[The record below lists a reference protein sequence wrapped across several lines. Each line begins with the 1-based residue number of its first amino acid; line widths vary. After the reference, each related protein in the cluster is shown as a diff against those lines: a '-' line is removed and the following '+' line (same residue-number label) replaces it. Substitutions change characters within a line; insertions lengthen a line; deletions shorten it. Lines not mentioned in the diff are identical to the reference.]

1 MDSSLI
7 IESPVKIEEDVQI
20 GNEEMNYSQLRE
32 IQRRHTSRQL
42 RQEQITTLAQS
53 TKEIENHSMVQTQ
66 GQEQG

>member
-7 IESPVKIEEDVQI
+7 IESPFKIEEDVQI

-42 RQEQITTLAQS
+42 R
-53 TKEIENHSMVQTQ
+53 
-66 GQEQG
+66 